1 METNSFGHHLFKLL
15 PTLVLGIALAGC
27 GGDPKAGDSGT
38 DAGTD
43 NGTDSGTDNGSDTS
57 RRLGSGVGT
66 SFVEGAITRSVASLS
81 AGGTTSL
88 SVNFVN
94 SAGSLATD
102 SVTVTFNS
110 TCVANGNATLSAS
123 SVTTATGTAST
134 NYTAAGCEGTD
145 TVTATAAHDD
155 ETLTASGT
163 LTIAPATVGSI
174 VLSSVSNTDLAFQGT
189 GTSSRPSESLL
200 TFQLRDENGN
210 GIKGKTISFE
220 SSSYVGGISL
230 SPTTVTTDSSGNAKT
245 TLIAGTATTSVKV
258 TATYTDSNSGT
269 TIHTTS
275 DTINI
280 NIGIADQNSF
290 SISTG
295 DFSPNAYN
303 TDGVTVSITARAADK
318 NNNFVPDGTR
328 INFTTSYGSIDGSC
342 ETSSG
347 GCSVNWT
354 SSGDRP
360 GDGLVMILARTAGEE
375 SYADTTPSNGK
386 FDVDELASIGQ
397 MSEAWL
403 DADNDNA
410 HDADETYYD
419 FDNSGTFTDA
429 DDTYNGTNCS
439 TTAIEAGHC
448 GSLIEVRDDIQIRM
462 STVFNMTVELCSGV
476 TTPQGV
482 CTPVSSPLSLATNQ
496 TLTVIVTD
504 GNGGAPASGTSVAVT
519 QGNGTLISGSLSN
532 TVSTSWGTRP
542 YYFYLT
548 LGADATSSSGALTI
562 TASPSVP
569 TATTS
574 ITITD

>member
-1 METNSFGHHLFKLL
+1 
-15 PTLVLGIALAGC
+15 
-27 GGDPKAGDSGT
+27 
-38 DAGTD
+38 
-43 NGTDSGTDNGSDTS
+43 
-57 RRLGSGVGT
+57 
-66 SFVEGAITRSVASLS
+66 
-81 AGGTTSL
+81 
-88 SVNFVN
+88 
-94 SAGSLATD
+94 
-102 SVTVTFNS
+102 
-110 TCVANGNATLSAS
+110 
-123 SVTTATGTAST
+123 
-134 NYTAAGCEGTD
+134 
-145 TVTATAAHDD
+145 
-155 ETLTASGT
+155 
-163 LTIAPATVGSI
+163 
-174 VLSSVSNTDLAFQGT
+174 
-189 GTSSRPSESLL
+189 
-200 TFQLRDENGN
+200 
-210 GIKGKTISFE
+210 
-220 SSSYVGGISL
+220 
-230 SPTTVTTDSSGNAKT
+230 
-245 TLIAGTATTSVKV
+245 
-258 TATYTDSNSGT
+258 
-269 TIHTTS
+269 
-275 DTINI
+275 
-280 NIGIADQNSF
+280 
-290 SISTG
+290 
-295 DFSPNAYN
+295 
-303 TDGVTVSITARAADK
+303 
-318 NNNFVPDGTR
+318 
-328 INFTTSYGSIDGSC
+328 
-342 ETSSG
+342 
-347 GCSVNWT
+347 
-354 SSGDRP
+354 
-360 GDGLVMILARTAGEE
+360 
-375 SYADTTPSNGK
+375 
-386 FDVDELASIGQ
+386 

-403 DADNDNA
+403 DADNDNS